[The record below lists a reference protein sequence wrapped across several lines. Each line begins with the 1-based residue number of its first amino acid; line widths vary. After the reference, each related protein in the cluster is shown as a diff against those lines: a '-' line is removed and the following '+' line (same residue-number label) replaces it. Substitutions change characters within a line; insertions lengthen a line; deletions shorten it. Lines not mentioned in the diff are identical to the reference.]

1 MSQISLDKARH
12 PSTLYQ
18 CKKNQSPK
26 GGDHQT
32 PEFDGNIDLSF
43 LGDEQGHVIGGTS
56 DSSVAAAN
64 VPDLQRLDFEPSS
77 FSTPLMGVSA
87 SSFPAMVL
95 LHVSPIF
102 LTNHRSYQFV
112 SLFKTSFV
120 NNSGQS
126 NTVQSASST
135 FDPLHEDST
144 NEEQTR
150 SSLVNPASPIPAQME
165 MIPTNEMVPPFYV
178 GNDVSW
184 TPNQFNSQSQDV
196 PFQSELFLPPPV
208 LPFNQSS
215 ILCNDQVGQ
224 NMVDVNVI
232 NNGIRRTPQFPTS
245 FPQNMTTTGIL
256 EGTPSWINQNEPDWL
271 LPNHNTLQGPITPSR
286 YQPNQFMGANLFD
299 SQYCTNP
306 MIPGSSMPLWPQQL
320 PTQSRFSDQVPGMLS
335 GPQPPVNQWP
345 QQLPYDLFNQLP
357 ITPNVYDPQGST
369 MFPESPLTLRSPQ
382 FPSHNLQYGEDDVL
396 INSQCYNSMLFG
408 PTESSWHPNSFIHQS
423 HPGDVYMTPNAT
435 QHGGFNQSAPS
446 CLAPWIQY
454 FSNQVQVNRGAV
466 MPGTDNIVQKE
477 NFVPWN
483 LGNSTSR
490 SQMDTLQGMLSQ
502 TARPNA
508 QQQNKGK
515 RAEASSLH
523 PEMVPTQNDHN
534 ESMILGSGSRRGNS
548 HFNIGESSSS
558 KLPRTEWS
566 PCHDDQESSNVSS
579 SGSRVLKNDIYDP
592 LFEGIGSAAC
602 SLRIRALIFLEL
614 AVDGTLKDK

>member
-1 MSQISLDKARH
+1 MESAVSDGQRFLLQTSA
-12 PSTLYQ
+12 PSTLVDGAPSDISKEDEPDFTQ
-18 CKKNQSPK
+18 QGSSSFNSLPMQENQSPK

-43 LGDEQGHVIGGTS
+43 LGDEQGNVIGGTS

-64 VPDLQRLDFEPSS
+64 VPDLQRLDFETSS

-87 SSFPAMVL
+87 SAFPAM
-95 LHVSPIF
+95 
-102 LTNHRSYQFV
+102 
-112 SLFKTSFV
+112 
-120 NNSGQS
+120 S

-196 PFQSELFLPPPV
+196 PFRFSILFPKINNVTDHIYGSRPPPV

-306 MIPGSSMPLWPQQL
+306 MLPGSSMPLWPQQL

-382 FPSHNLQYGEDDVL
+382 FPSHILQVSGEDDVL

-423 HPGDVYMTPNAT
+423 HPGDVYMTPKRNST
-435 QHGGFNQSAPS
+435 
-446 CLAPWIQY
+446 WIQY

-466 MPGTDNIVQKE
+466 MPGIDKIVQKE

-508 QQQNKGK
+508 QQEVVAVVEIAISILENHHLLNSQGRNGVRVMMIK
-515 RAEASSLH
+515 RARMFL
-523 PEMVPTQNDHN
+523 V
-534 ESMILGSGSRRGNS
+534 LVRG
-548 HFNIGESSSS
+548 
-558 KLPRTEWS
+558 
-566 PCHDDQESSNVSS
+566 
-579 SGSRVLKNDIYDP
+579 Y
-592 LFEGIGSAAC
+592 
-602 SLRIRALIFLEL
+602 
-614 AVDGTLKDK
+614 

>member
-1 MSQISLDKARH
+1 MNQEISLQDLA
-12 PSTLYQ
+12 PSTLVDGAPLDISKEDEPDFTRQ
-18 CKKNQSPK
+18 GSSSFNSLPMQENQSPK

-43 LGDEQGHVIGGTS
+43 LGDEEGNVIGGTS

-64 VPDLQRLDFEPSS
+64 VPDLQRFDFQPSS

-87 SSFPAMVL
+87 SAFPAM
-95 LHVSPIF
+95 S
-102 LTNHRSYQFV
+102 
-112 SLFKTSFV
+112 
-120 NNSGQS
+120 NS
-126 NTVQSASST
+126 VQSASST

-150 SSLVNPASPIPAQME
+150 SSLVNPASPFPAQME
-165 MIPTNEMVPPFYV
+165 MIPANEMVPPFSV
-178 GNDVSW
+178 GNDVNW

-196 PFQSELFLPPPV
+196 PFQSEVFLPPPV
-208 LPFNQSS
+208 LPFNQGS

-232 NNGIRRTPQFPTS
+232 NNGIRRTTQFPTS

-306 MIPGSSMPLWPQQL
+306 MLPGSSMPLWPQQL

-345 QQLPYDLFNQLP
+345 QQLPYLFNQLP

-382 FPSHNLQYGEDDVL
+382 FPSHNLQVSGEDDVL
-396 INSQCYNSMLFG
+396 INSQCYNSTLFG
-408 PTESSWHPNSFIHQS
+408 PTEFSWHRNSFSHQS
-423 HPGDVYMTPNAT
+423 HPGDVYMTQNAT

-466 MPGTDNIVQKE
+466 MPGIDSMQKE

-483 LGNSTSR
+483 LGNSSSR
-490 SQMDTLQGMLSQ
+490 SQMDTLQVQGMLSQ

-508 QQQNKGK
+508 QQKNKGK
-515 RAEASSLH
+515 RAKASSLH

-534 ESMILGSGSRRGNS
+534 ESMILGSGGRGNS

-579 SGSRVLKNDIYDP
+579 SGSRLV
-592 LFEGIGSAAC
+592 
-602 SLRIRALIFLEL
+602 
-614 AVDGTLKDK
+614 